1 MPQRMVSMR
10 CARFTLAPECLHN
23 PTRGTSAAPRSPSVP
38 MPKVVIYTT
47 PFCPYCLMAKR
58 LLTKKGVAFEE
69 IDVSG
74 DYALR
79 EEMTAK
85 AGGRRT
91 VPQIWIGDRHV
102 GGSDDL
108 YALEREGRLDALL
121 AA

>member
-1 MPQRMVSMR
+1 
-10 CARFTLAPECLHN
+10 
-23 PTRGTSAAPRSPSVP
+23 

-58 LLTKKGVAFEE
+58 LLNRKGVAFDE

-91 VPQIWIGDRHV
+91 VPQIWIGGTHV
-102 GGSDDL
+102 GGSDEL
-108 YALEREGRLDALL
+108 HALEREGRLDALL
-121 AA
+121 AAA

>member
-1 MPQRMVSMR
+1 
-10 CARFTLAPECLHN
+10 
-23 PTRGTSAAPRSPSVP
+23 
-38 MPKVVIYTT
+38 MPKVVIYTA

-74 DYALR
+74 DFALR
-79 EEMTAK
+79 DELVTRS
-85 AGGRRT
+85 GGRMT
-91 VPQIWIGDRHV
+91 VPQIWIGDTHV

-108 YALEREGRLDALL
+108 YALEREGKLDPLL

>member
-1 MPQRMVSMR
+1 
-10 CARFTLAPECLHN
+10 
-23 PTRGTSAAPRSPSVP
+23 

-58 LLTKKGVAFEE
+58 LLAKKGVAFEE

-74 DYALR
+74 DFALR
-79 EEMTAK
+79 DELVTRS
-85 AGGRRT
+85 GGRMT
-91 VPQIWIGDRHV
+91 VPQIWIGDTHV

-108 YALEREGRLDALL
+108 YALEREGKLDPLL